1 MALSK
6 CCIPRPYQLSAY
18 SRHKSSWSMK
28 HSRKLIKFAH
38 LQKTNDKLGKMSS
51 TEDGLKYIM
60 ARSVSRQDKPNP
72 VLWLVTQVDKMVLP
86 YPLAINCCAPQENS
100 VFFSDIINPLLPKLV
115 WSRWLE
121 IGLVSFCMFLD
132 LNFVLCVKASHLENP
147 SIKATNSALTCT

>member
-1 MALSK
+1 
-6 CCIPRPYQLSAY
+6 
-18 SRHKSSWSMK
+18 MK

-86 YPLAINCCAPQENS
+86 YPLAINCCAPQENG
-100 VFFSDIINPLLPKLV
+100 VFFPI
-115 WSRWLE
+115 
-121 IGLVSFCMFLD
+121 
-132 LNFVLCVKASHLENP
+132 
-147 SIKATNSALTCT
+147 